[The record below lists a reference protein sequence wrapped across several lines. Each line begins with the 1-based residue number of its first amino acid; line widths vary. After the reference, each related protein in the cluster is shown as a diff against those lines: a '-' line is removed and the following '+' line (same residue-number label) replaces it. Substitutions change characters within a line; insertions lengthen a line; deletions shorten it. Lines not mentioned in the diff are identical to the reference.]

1 MQPKSWQ
8 VGIVLSIG
16 VLAVSTAAIF
26 IRLTMAAAEINSVGF
41 SLFIAA
47 SRLIISAIILIPTWQ
62 GFKKDRVSTK
72 ALIYAIAAGVC
83 LALHFATWIT
93 SLAFTSIAASTAL
106 VTTNPIWVAILSQ
119 VWLKERLKNSIF
131 VAIVIAVA
139 GSIIIALGDYDSN
152 SIGTNSILGDILAL
166 IGAWMASLYLLFGSQ
181 AQRQQLS
188 TSSYIAIAY
197 STAALIL
204 SPLPLLFGV
213 GYVGYPS
220 QVYLYIL
227 LMAIISQIIGHTSF
241 NWALRWLSPTLV
253 TLTILFEP
261 IGSSVLGY
269 LVFAEIPSPLV
280 ILGGLVVLISVA
292 IAVITK

>member
-1 MQPKSWQ
+1 
-8 VGIVLSIG
+8 
-16 VLAVSTAAIF
+16 
-26 IRLTMAAAEINSVGF
+26 
-41 SLFIAA
+41 
-47 SRLIISAIILIPTWQ
+47 
-62 GFKKDRVSTK
+62 
-72 ALIYAIAAGVC
+72 
-83 LALHFATWIT
+83 
-93 SLAFTSIAASTAL
+93 
-106 VTTNPIWVAILSQ
+106 
-119 VWLKERLKNSIF
+119 LKNSIF